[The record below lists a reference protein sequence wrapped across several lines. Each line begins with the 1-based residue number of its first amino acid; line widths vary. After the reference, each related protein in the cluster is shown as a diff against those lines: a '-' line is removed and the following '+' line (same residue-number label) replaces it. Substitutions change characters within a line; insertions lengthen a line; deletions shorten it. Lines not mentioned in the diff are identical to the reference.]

1 MYKIIFDSDVWKGLI
16 LQAKFS
22 TKSDCLQKYK
32 HIVISLIHF
41 TDKNDNVDPYCWPGL
56 KLYPVYTQ

>member
-32 HIVISLIHF
+32 H
-41 TDKNDNVDPYCWPGL
+41 
-56 KLYPVYTQ
+56 

>member
-22 TKSDCLQKYK
+22 IKSDCLPKYK
-32 HIVISLIHF
+32 HIVIWLIHL
-41 TDKNDNVDPYCWPGL
+41 TDKNDNVNPYFCPG
-56 KLYPVYTQ
+56 KIEIF